1 MPAELQTWQ
10 APLQGELQQIPS
22 GEHES
27 PAWHCALRVQ
37 VLPPWLSWGV
47 HVPLLQK

>member
-10 APLQGELQQIPS
+10 EPLQGELQQIPS

-27 PAWHCALRVQ
+27 PGVHSASRVQ
-37 VLPPWLSWGV
+37 GLPPWLFWAR
-47 HVPLLQK
+47 HMPLLQ